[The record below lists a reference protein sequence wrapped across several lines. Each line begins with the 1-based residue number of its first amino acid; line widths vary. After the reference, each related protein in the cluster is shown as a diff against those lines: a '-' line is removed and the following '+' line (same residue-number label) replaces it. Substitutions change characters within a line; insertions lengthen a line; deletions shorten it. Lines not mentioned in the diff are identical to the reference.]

1 VRMNCKF
8 RLAIAVMGLGMILA
22 LPVLPC
28 AHAQQSAPAAS
39 STTQTSGDALSQPN
53 KMDAPETNHELDE
66 FRHSAAVGALAR
78 DAHLNTELAAKI
90 FEDINSAILI
100 GLILWLGFKVVPK
113 MLRNRSDA
121 LQKQLFEARAATAQ
135 ANERLAV
142 VEERLSKL
150 GIEIEA
156 IREQTERDSVEDEKR
171 IGAAMEAER
180 QRIVASAEQEIE
192 LAGAA
197 AQRELK
203 KFAADLAV
211 DRALERIRL
220 TAEDDRVL
228 IHNFGEELKAERN

>member
-1 VRMNCKF
+1 VRINFKF
-8 RLAIAVMGLGMILA
+8 PIAGLALGMALA
-22 LPVLPC
+22 LLLLPS

-39 STTQTSGDALSQPN
+39 PSPQTSGDAFSRPN

-66 FRHSAAVGALAR
+66 FRHSAVVQSLASR
-78 DAHLNTELAAKI
+78 MHLSTEVAAKI

-100 GLILWLGFKVVPK
+100 GLILWFAFKLVPK

-135 ANERLAV
+135 ANERLAAI
-142 VEERLSKL
+142 EERLSKL

-156 IREQTERDSVEDEKR
+156 IREQTERDSREDEKR
-171 IGAAMEAER
+171 IEAQLEAER
-180 QRIVASAEQEIE
+180 LRIVASAEQEIE

-203 KFAADLAV
+203 KFAADLSV

-220 TAEDDRVL
+220 SAEDDSVL
-228 IHNFGEELKAERN
+228 IRKFGEELKAERN